1 MVQHINQSTTTQPA
15 DDKTLAA
22 ISVKAQIMATWGEG
36 TDAML
41 SHVEQHLGQVYNA
54 AEAVGDQSTML
65 SVAESWQSTQALAA
79 QAKNAVDAF
88 LTAAAIV
95 DPVVMQ
101 RNAAVQELADLTKAI
116 ENWDQSNPLVEGLI
130 DGVADL
136 MSQVQDETETTIT
149 EIYAESTL
157 DELTA
162 NAQVNLGFE
171 WEDAASL
178 IDCLYSDDHP
188 SIESI
193 NGWID
198 ALTSLRDSLAG
209 QVV

>member
-41 SHVEQHLGQVYNA
+41 SHVGQHLGQVYNA

-101 RNAAVQELADLTKAI
+101 RNAAVQELSALTKAI
-116 ENWDQSNPLVEGLI
+116 KSGDPNHHL
-130 DGVADL
+130 VADL

-157 DELTA
+157 DELTV

-193 NGWID
+193 NGWIE
-198 ALTSLRDSLAG
+198 ALIILRATLQGGDVS
-209 QVV
+209 